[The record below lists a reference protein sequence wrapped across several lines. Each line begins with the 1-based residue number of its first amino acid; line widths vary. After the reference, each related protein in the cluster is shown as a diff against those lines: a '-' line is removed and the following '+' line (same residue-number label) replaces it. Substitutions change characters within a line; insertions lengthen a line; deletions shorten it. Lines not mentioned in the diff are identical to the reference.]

1 MARPVEFVRAE
12 VISSAMN
19 VFWHSGYGA
28 TSINTLVQ
36 ATKLKPG
43 SLYGAFHSKR
53 DLFLEIIDT
62 YAGNRLA
69 RIEAELIAAATP
81 LTGIEA
87 LFSRLRQELIDD
99 RDGRGCLMVNT
110 LLEMGSQDD
119 EIRERISAHLNRI
132 EQHLATTLQRAIDSG
147 ELRTDTSAST
157 LGQFLMSGIWGLRV
171 MSKKRPQA
179 AVYDGII
186 HQLLLVLNP
195 ARTPTGV
202 ASAPSTAHT
211 DTLHA

>member
-1 MARPVEFVRAE
+1 MPRPVEFVRAE

-69 RIEAELIAAATP
+69 RVEAELIAAATP
-81 LTGIEA
+81 LTAIET
-87 LFSRLRQELIDD
+87 LFSRLRQELIEDT
-99 RDGRGCLMVNT
+99 DGRGCLMVNT

-119 EIRERISAHLNRI
+119 EIRQRISAHLNRI
-132 EQHLATTLQRAIDSG
+132 EQHLARTLQHAIDNG
-147 ELRTDTSAST
+147 ELRPHTHSNAST
-157 LGQFLMSGIWGLRV
+157 LSQFLMSGIWGLRV

-179 AVYDGII
+179 SVYDSII

-195 ARTPTGV
+195 TR
-202 ASAPSTAHT
+202 APAF
-211 DTLHA
+211 D